1 MGLNYKLTWVHRG
14 ATGRWRKLYKG
25 RWLSYSGDGGK
36 VSSYPI
42 AWQRFQEDKARIDQE
57 LVANN
62 PLLNW
67 IERLQ
72 DYLLKTYHDSLSLR
86 QAWQI
91 LQDYKPIAK
100 SLSPKDL
107 EDELEFSPLATIQKG
122 LKLKVSALLKG
133 ATRIDDVGKPY
144 LDPGSIPQPGELT
157 LEHLLDLQN
166 RIAKAKE
173 DRGEPYT
180 KQSAEELQ
188 EILKPVPQFVIKAPK
203 NPESTPPWEKKS
215 TAPDAKTLKLMV
227 DKFYDSKPFKPKR
240 LNQIRI
246 KLEYLC
252 DYFGDDIEVGNITSP
267 MLTDF
272 HASITAKIVAQKWQP
287 ETAKGQTQVVG
298 QFFDWLFESELIE
311 EKPRLLQGKSFTF
324 ELDAKEPNPA
334 TIEECQQILLAANNR
349 MRLYALL
356 MLNCGFT
363 QVDISDLKQSEVDWK
378 QGIITRKRSKTS
390 TNKSGKIPKISYQ
403 LWPETFELLKAHR
416 SKDPELVLVSAKGT
430 PLVQERL
437 VGRAKTS
444 KTDLIRSAWKLL
456 QRKTKIKVSPKRL
469 RKTGANELNKHKVF
483 KMFCYDLLGDVPS
496 GVAEKHYI
504 QFDQAG
510 FAKALAWLRTRILP
524 KELMRDKPSKR
535 RL

>member
-1 MGLNYKLTWVHRG
+1 MGLNYKLTWVQRG
-14 ATGRWRKLYKG
+14 TTGRWRKLYKG

-57 LVANN
+57 LIANN

-67 IERLQ
+67 IEQRQ

-122 LKLKVSALLKG
+122 LSSKVSALLKG

-157 LEHLLDLQN
+157 IEYLLDLQN

-173 DRGEPYT
+173 ERGEPYT
-180 KQSAEELQ
+180 KQSVEELQ
-188 EILKPVPQFVIKAPK
+188 EILKPVPQFVVKAPK
-203 NPESTPPWEKKS
+203 KPEAVPPWEKKV
-215 TAPDAKTLKLMV
+215 TTPDSKPLKLMV
-227 DKFYDSKPFKPKR
+227 DKFYDSKPFKPER

-246 KLEYLC
+246 KLESLC
-252 DYFGDDIEVGNITSP
+252 DYFGDDIEVGDITSA

-272 HASITAKIVAQKWQP
+272 HASITAKIVSKKWQP
-287 ETAKGQTQVVG
+287 ETAKDQTQVVG
-298 QFFDWLFESELIE
+298 QFFNWLFESELIE
-311 EKPRLLQGKSFTF
+311 VKPRLLQGKSFTF
-324 ELDAKEPNPA
+324 KLDAKEPNPA
-334 TIEECQQILLAANNR
+334 TIAECQQILLAANDR
-349 MRLYALL
+349 VRLYALL

-363 QVDISDLKQSEVDWK
+363 QKDISDLKQSEVDWK
-378 QGIITRKRSKTS
+378 RGIITRKRSKTR
-390 TNKSGKIPKISYQ
+390 TNRSKRIPTISYQ
-403 LWPETFELLKAHR
+403 LWPETFELLKAYR
-416 SKDPELVLVSAKGT
+416 SSDVERVLLSEAGT
-430 PLVQERL
+430 KLVQKDL
-437 VGRAKTS
+437 VGRAKTGN
-444 KTDLIRSAWKLL
+444 TDLIRSAWKRL
-456 QRKTKIKVSPKRL
+456 QKKAKFNVTLKRL
-469 RKTGANELNKHKVF
+469 RKTGANELNKHDTF
-483 KMFCYDLLGDVPS
+483 KSFCYDLLGDVPK
-496 GVAEKHYI
+496 GTAEKHYI

-524 KELMRDKPSKR
+524 KELMHDKPSKKR
-535 RL
+535 R